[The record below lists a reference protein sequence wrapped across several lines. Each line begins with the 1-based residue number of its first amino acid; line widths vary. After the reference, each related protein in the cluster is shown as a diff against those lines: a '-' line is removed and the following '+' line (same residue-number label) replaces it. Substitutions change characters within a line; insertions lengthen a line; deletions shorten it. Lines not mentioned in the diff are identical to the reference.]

1 MTRTDH
7 LRNVGGMVSVLPG
20 VDLVAVPSRS
30 VLRQFRLDGWPA
42 YQCVV
47 TGLPV
52 AARRP
57 VDAAQRAALRRS
69 LGLPDHGA
77 FVVVVG
83 GGEGAGGMAKR
94 VAAIVE
100 RLPDVHVVA
109 ICRRNYGLVRSL
121 ARVDSGRPR

>member
-69 LGLPDHGA
+69 LGLPDT
-77 FVVVVG
+77 
-83 GGEGAGGMAKR
+83 MPSWWLS
-94 VAAIVE
+94 VAAKE
-100 RLPDVHVVA
+100 RAVWLSGSPRLSSG
-109 ICRRNYGLVRSL
+109 CRMSTWWRYAGVTTGW
-121 ARVDSGRPR
+121 SGAWPV